1 MMALM
6 ERLMKITETDII
18 NQLKTVIDPEMMVN
32 VVDLGLIYRIT
43 VNKKRV
49 EIDFT
54 LTYPG
59 CPVGPMIQQDIITA
73 IKSNNG
79 TPRVKA
85 NLIWDPPWNPE
96 RMSEEAR
103 ITLGYPI

>member
-1 MMALM
+1 
-6 ERLMKITETDII
+6 MKITETEII
-18 NQLKTVIDPEMMVN
+18 EQLKTVIDPEMMIN
-32 VVDLGLIYRIT
+32 IVDLGLIYRVR

-49 EIDFT
+49 DIDFT

-59 CPVGPMIQQDIITA
+59 CPVGPMIQKDIITA
-73 IKSNNG
+73 IKDNNG
-79 TPRVKA
+79 TSGVNA
-85 NLIWDPPWNPE
+85 NLVWDPPWNPE